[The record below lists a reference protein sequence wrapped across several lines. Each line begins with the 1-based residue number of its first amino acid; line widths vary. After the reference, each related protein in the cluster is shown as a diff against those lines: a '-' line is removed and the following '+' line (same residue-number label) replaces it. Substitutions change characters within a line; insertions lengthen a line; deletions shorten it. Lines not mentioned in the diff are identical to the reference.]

1 MSSYRR
7 AFDEFSFSKIVLIL
21 ILNVI
26 LKNGA
31 WKRSF
36 GGVTVI
42 AICSVNFE
50 KACIKWDRA
59 SGDQA
64 RYMFQYHG
72 SDLLD
77 QTSSTTVYSS
87 TTAWAFGYLFSTSAL
102 PINL

>member
-64 RYMFQYHG
+64 RYLTGNTFLLG
-72 SDLLD
+72 SKLEFVGKAQDLADVLMRGRD
-77 QTSSTTVYSS
+77 FEIETS
-87 TTAWAFGYLFSTSAL
+87 
-102 PINL
+102 IDI

>member
-1 MSSYRR
+1 MSFRLILIMTLFLHRMCCNCKIQIDNQILFYCVLVAMSSYRR

-26 LKNGA
+26 LKNGV

-36 GGVTVI
+36 GGITAI

-64 RYMFQYHG
+64 RYH
-72 SDLLD
+72 
-77 QTSSTTVYSS
+77 T
-87 TTAWAFGYLFSTSAL
+87 
-102 PINL
+102 